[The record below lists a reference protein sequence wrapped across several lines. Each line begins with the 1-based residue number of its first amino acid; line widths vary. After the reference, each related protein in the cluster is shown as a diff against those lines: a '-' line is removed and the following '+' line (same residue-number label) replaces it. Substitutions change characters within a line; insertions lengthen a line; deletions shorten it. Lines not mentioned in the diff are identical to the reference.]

1 MGSKSKYQKKV
12 SKIIANMQKNNSS
25 GFFMQQKLTHTNVCV
40 SIICPVIQGS
50 RLSKLRIIC
59 FSLVEILSSDLIS
72 DLNWNFRK
80 CPVKVTQMNENILK

>member
-50 RLSKLRIIC
+50 GDQS
-59 FSLVEILSSDLIS
+59 
-72 DLNWNFRK
+72 
-80 CPVKVTQMNENILK
+80 